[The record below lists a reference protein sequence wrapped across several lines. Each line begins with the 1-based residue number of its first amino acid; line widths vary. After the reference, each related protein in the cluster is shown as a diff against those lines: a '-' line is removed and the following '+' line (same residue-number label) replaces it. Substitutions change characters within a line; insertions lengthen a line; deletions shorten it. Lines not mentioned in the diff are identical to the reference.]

1 MWLSPTTTASPST
14 LTSSV
19 KDNIVLQL
27 LSCKLW
33 AWKLCGSPTYLKD
46 ILENLFLILENLF
59 LQLLKIRCSR
69 HRQQMVRQ
77 MEGVERNRDR
87 NEG

>member
-14 LTSSV
+14 LTSSA
-19 KDNIVLQL
+19 KDNTVLQL
-27 LSCKLW
+27 LSCLSLW

-46 ILENLFLILENLF
+46 ILENLF

-77 MEGVERNRDR
+77 MEGVERSRDR